1 MRRTFALAIFTFFSF
16 AFLSTQAFAGHD
28 HRGLSVN
35 IDDDQPVTSCDQ
47 LHVRADD
54 REVAR
59 AEDRLT
65 LPPTS
70 STVRMEASQNGGIYV
85 YGWERQEFGIL
96 NCKVALSDDRVT
108 AERKLQDIKMSFDS
122 GQLTV
127 RGPDDGDWTSY
138 LIVHAPRSSA
148 LSLKGT
154 NGPISVSDLTGKVEL
169 RNTNGPLS
177 IGNSSGEINA
187 DIVNGPISYAG
198 KGGDVHLHAENGPI
212 AVKLAGTSWNGKGLD
227 AESTNGPL
235 SLKMPNNYVSGILV
249 QTRGYSPFSCS
260 GCEGAHKDFDD
271 SNKSVQFGTGSPVV
285 RLSTV
290 NGPVSINEDMD

>member
-35 IDDDQPVTSCDQ
+35 IEDDQPVTSCDQ